1 MVQGQSL
8 FLAENRDFVQKVLDQ
23 PKGAQPPADKAP
35 QQTWSW
41 NWSRTARQKKNPSM
55 AKGTWKPFWFSRA
68 CSAPKGQEATAPGQE

>member
-35 QQTWSW
+35 QQT
-41 NWSRTARQKKNPSM
+41 ARQEEKSQHGERYLETLLVQQGLQRP
-55 AKGTWKPFWFSRA
+55 
-68 CSAPKGQEATAPGQE
+68 